1 MIKLAPSILSA
12 DFSRLGE
19 EIDMLDS
26 SSCDLIHVDVMDGHF
41 VPNLTIGPMVI
52 NAVRSRTKKPFDVH
66 LMMDNPMN
74 LVDLYID
81 AGADIITIHPEVV
94 FHLHRAVH
102 HIKSRNV
109 SVGIALNPSTPLE
122 ILNYIIKDIDMILVM
137 TVNPGFGGQEFIP
150 SMIGKIKVLKNKII
164 ELGLNI
170 DIEVD
175 GGIHSGN
182 IVEIVRA
189 GANVIVAGS
198 AIFNSQNPSATIN
211 DMRVKAESEYMKV
224 FG

>member
-12 DFSRLGE
+12 DFSRLGD
-19 EIDMLDS
+19 EIDMLER

-41 VPNLTIGPMVI
+41 VPNITIGPMVI
-52 NAVRSRTKKPFDVH
+52 NAVRNRTKKPFDVH
-66 LMMDNPMN
+66 LMMDNPMS

-81 AGADIITIHPEVV
+81 AGADIITLHPEVIH
-94 FHLHRAVH
+94 HLHRAVY

-122 ILNYIIKDIDMILVM
+122 VLNYIIKDIDMILVM

-150 SMIGKIKVLKNKII
+150 SMLDKIKALKNKTV
-164 ELGLNI
+164 ELDLNI

-182 IVEIVRA
+182 IEEIVRA

-198 AIFNSQNPSATIN
+198 AIFNSPDPSAIID
-211 DMRVKAESEYMKV
+211 DMRMKAKDEFMRV

>member
-12 DFSRLGE
+12 DFSKLGE
-19 EIDMLDS
+19 EIEMLDR
-26 SSCDLIHVDVMDGHF
+26 SSCDLIHFDVMDGHF

-66 LMMDNPMN
+66 LMMDNPMS
-74 LVDLYID
+74 LIDLYID
-81 AGADIITIHPEVV
+81 AGADIITIHPEVI

-102 HIKSRNV
+102 HIKSRNI

-122 ILNYIIKDIDMILVM
+122 TLSYILQDIDMVLLM
-137 TVNPGFGGQEFIP
+137 TVNPGFGGQVFI
-150 SMIGKIKVLKNKII
+150 SAMLDKIKALKTKII
-164 ELGLNI
+164 EMGLNI

-175 GGIHSGN
+175 GGIHAGN
-182 IVEIVRA
+182 IREIVRA

-198 AIFNSQNPSATIN
+198 AIFNSANPTTIID
-211 DMRVKAESEYMKV
+211 DMRSEAFSEYKKV
-224 FG
+224 FR